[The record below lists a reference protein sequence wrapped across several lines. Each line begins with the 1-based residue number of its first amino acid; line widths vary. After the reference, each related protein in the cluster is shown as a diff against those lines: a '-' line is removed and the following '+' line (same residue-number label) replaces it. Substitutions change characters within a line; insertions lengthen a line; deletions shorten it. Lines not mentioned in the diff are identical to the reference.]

1 MHPGMMPP
9 QGYPQQPMGYPPGYP
24 QHPGMMPPQGY
35 PQQPMGYPPGYPQ
48 PMGYPPGYPQQPM
61 GYPPG
66 YPQMPMPQH
75 PGMMPPPQAA
85 PAPAAPAPA
94 PVPVAAPVPA
104 AATSVPAPV
113 YTPAPISSGPTDS
126 AEPEAQA
133 VPVFEHEEGHI
144 YHPEAVHHFEAKP
157 VNPFVRFWRKVGG
170 GSLTLSIAIHVGILV
185 IGAGIVIS
193 SQMIQKQVDFLPGGG
208 SQQGAAASAEMKH
221 KVNQNKRKTLSKTMP
236 MKKIVSTSTNSAVSL
251 PDAPPD
257 LLDVPDVSSM
267 LGGGSLGSGGFGK
280 AGSGGGFGTGM
291 GMGAMQGFVSLPP
304 SMRSRCSPQERLK
317 KLAESGGNPECER
330 AVSNSLEWL
339 KTKQNPDGSW
349 PGQNKAAMTGLALL
363 CFLGRCETPD
373 SPFYGDNVL
382 RGINYLIELSNKNEY
397 GYIGEEIK
405 SGGSTYAHGIA
416 TYALGEM
423 YTLARLGNKEL
434 PGMKDAFVKGVKLI
448 IENQNKRGSWT
459 YGGIEA
465 GKPYA
470 YNKDSNGEDLSVA
483 GWQFQALKAA
493 KNSSL
498 KIDGLHSALDK
509 MVEYVLLKQTKDG
522 GFGGASRDAHYN
534 QWSLTGA
541 GSLALQTAAKG
552 KTAALNKSID
562 FLHRFLE
569 AEPLDWNK
577 NCNPYC
583 WYYYTQT
590 FFQAGGEEWKFYN
603 QQFLP
608 QILSAQQP
616 DGSFKRGRANWPAGD
631 AADPVYRQT
640 LCTLMLEVYYRYLKV
655 ADREESSFFDR

>member
-1 MHPGMMPP
+1 M
-9 QGYPQQPMGYPPGYP
+9 
-24 QHPGMMPPQGY
+24 
-35 PQQPMGYPPGYPQ
+35 
-48 PMGYPPGYPQQPM
+48 
-61 GYPPG
+61 
-66 YPQMPMPQH
+66 
-75 PGMMPPPQAA
+75 
-85 PAPAAPAPA
+85 PAPKAIPA
-94 PVPVAAPVPA
+94 
-104 AATSVPAPV
+104 
-113 YTPAPISSGPTDS
+113 PTDS
-126 AEPEAQA
+126 AEPVAA
-133 VPVFEHEEGHI
+133 VAVEEEFHEEGHVF
-144 YHPEAVHHFEAKP
+144 HPPAVSHIETKH
-157 VNPFVRFWRKVGG
+157 VNPLVRMWKKIGG
-170 GSLTLSIAIHVGILV
+170 GSLALSIAIHVGVLV
-185 IGAGIVIS
+185 IGGAIVIS
-193 SQMIQKQVDFLPGGG
+193 SQMIQSQVDFLPGGG

-221 KVNQNKRKTLSKTMP
+221 KVSQKKRTSLNKTMP
-236 MKKIVSTSTNSAVSL
+236 MKKIVSTSSNSAITL

-267 LGGGSLGSGGFGK
+267 IGGGSMGSGGFGK
-280 AGSGGGFGTGM
+280 SGAGGGFGTGI
-291 GMGAMQGFVSLPP
+291 GMGGMQGFVSLPP

-317 KLAESGGNPECER
+317 KLAESGGSPECER

-349 PGQNKAAMTGLALL
+349 PGPNKAAMTGLALL
-363 CFLGRCETPD
+363 CYLGRCETPD
-373 SPFYGDNVL
+373 SPFYGDTVL
-382 RGINYLIELSNKNEY
+382 KGINYLVELSKKNEY

-465 GKPYA
+465 GKPYG
-470 YNKDSNGEDLSVA
+470 YNKDSGGEDLSVA

-509 MVEYVLLKQTKDG
+509 MVDYVLSKQTKDG
-522 GFGGASRDAHYN
+522 GFGGADRDKHYN

-541 GSLALQTAAKG
+541 GSLALQTASKG
-552 KTAALNKSID
+552 KTAAIKKSID

-603 QQFLP
+603 QQLLP
-608 QILSAQQP
+608 QLLSAQQP
-616 DGSFKRGRANWPAGD
+616 DGSFKKGRANWPGGD
-631 AADPVYRQT
+631 APDPVYRQT

-655 ADREESSFFDR
+655 ADRDEASFFDR